1 MTEISQTQK
10 DLMVNNS
17 FPMPATDPVDMTGKT
32 IMQVVP
38 ELDVGGAEITTL
50 EMSRA
55 IVAAGGRAL
64 VVSEGGA
71 LASDIEAAGGEI
83 IHLPV
88 ATKNPLKVWRHG
100 RVLANLARA
109 EGVDLIH
116 TRSRAPGWSGLRAGK
131 LANIPFMTTYHST
144 VHERPRAKVFYNS
157 VLVRGRVSIAN
168 SHYTAAQIAK
178 VYPHYKDKIRVVPRG
193 CDAAALAR
201 DNFSAADIAQK
212 RAQWGMPEDAFVIMC
227 PARVTH
233 LKGQH
238 VLLEA
243 VGNLSAAVKP
253 YLVLVGSAQGRHD
266 YVAELQS
273 QAQVLGIADRMVFA
287 GLENNMPSAY
297 AAAHLAVVP
306 TIRPEPFGRT
316 IIEAQAA
323 GLPVI
328 ASNGGGFRETVIA
341 TAPDKGGTGW
351 LADMGSAQALTHAL
365 DEALA
370 MSPKAVSIM
379 GQNGR
384 RNVEAHYT
392 QATMCNRTLNVY
404 RELLL

>member
-1 MTEISQTQK
+1 
-10 DLMVNNS
+10 MVS
-17 FPMPATDPVDMTGKT
+17 DRFPTAAIMPATGAVDMTGKT

-71 LASDIEAAGGEI
+71 LEADIRAAGGEI

-88 ATKNPLKVWRHG
+88 ATKNPLKLWQHG
-100 RVLANLARA
+100 RVLAKLAQT

-131 LANIPFMTTYHST
+131 LAGIPFMTTYHST

-193 CDAAALAR
+193 CDVAALAR
-201 DNFSAADIAQK
+201 DNFSPADRAEK
-212 RAQWGMPEDAFVIMC
+212 RAQWGVPDDAFVIIC

-238 VLLEA
+238 VLLA
-243 VGNLSAAVKP
+243 ALGNLSAEVKP
-253 YLVLVGSAQGRHD
+253 YLVLVGSAQGRDD
-266 YVAELQS
+266 YVADLKA
-273 QAQVLGIADRMVFA
+273 QADTLGLAERLVFA
-287 GLENNMPSAY
+287 GLESHMPGAY
-297 AAAHLAVVP
+297 AAANLAVVP

-323 GLPVI
+323 SLPVI

-341 TAPDKGGTGW
+341 DAPDKGGTGW
-351 LADMGSAQALTHAL
+351 LADMGSAEVLTQALTQAL

-370 MSPKAVSIM
+370 MPPKALLAM
-379 GQNGR
+379 GENGR
-384 RNVEAHYT
+384 KNAQAHYT
-392 QATMCNRTLNVY
+392 QAAMCNRTLNVY
-404 RELLL
+404 RELI